1 MAALTADR
9 LTPRRD
15 GKRVSLP
22 VAASTRLFAG
32 SLVCLNATGYATK
45 GAISTTLKAV
55 GVAVEAADNSG
66 GANGAINVEVERG
79 TWRFGNSSGG
89 DLIALADVGS
99 VCYVVDDQTVAKT
112 HNGNTRSVA
121 GTVRDVDAAGVW
133 VEF

>member
-1 MAALTADR
+1 MAALTTDR
-9 LTPRRD
+9 LTP
-15 GKRVSLP
+15 GATAKRLAPRGRVD
-22 VAASTRLFAG
+22 RLFAG
-32 SLVCLNATGYATK
+32 SLVCLNATGYAT
-45 GAISTTLKAV
+45 GRDQHHAQ
-55 GVAVEAADNSG
+55 GGGGCRRAADNSG
-66 GANGAINVEVERG
+66 RQRRDQRRG
-79 TWRFGNSSGG
+79 RARHLAFRQSSGG

>member
-22 VAASTRLFAG
+22 VAASTRLYAG

>member
-45 GAISTTLKAV
+45 GAISATLKAV

>member
-22 VAASTRLFAG
+22 VAASTRLYAG

-112 HNGNTRSVA
+112 HNTNTRSVA